1 MTTMTR
7 AAAVSQ
13 SVQGMSERTRRL
25 ITQLNLYY
33 AAVSVLGLVCLY
45 LLVHLFF
52 TWRAATNQD
61 ATALAQQ
68 TVVMKTAEIAKR
80 PLEGL
85 DDKLTDATMDAD
97 KFYETRLPSAYSEV
111 LAELGALTNKQGVK
125 LKSVQYGQAPVLDG
139 SAGALTEVRMDAIL
153 NGDYRPLV
161 LFMNSLERDKMFFL
175 INGVTLTGQQSGMVG
190 LRLKLTTYL
199 RPAKGDVDRTKPA
212 EDTPKSSS
220 LKKKSEAR

>member
-25 ITQLNLYY
+25 ITQLNFYY
-33 AAVSVLGLVCLY
+33 MAVVALVLVSLY
-45 LLVHLFF
+45 LLVHLAF

-61 ATALAQQ
+61 ASALAQQ
-68 TVVMKTAEIAKR
+68 TVVMKTAEIAKK

-85 DDKLTDATMDAD
+85 DGKLSSATVDAD
-97 KFYETRLPSAYSEV
+97 KFYETRLPSAYSDV
-111 LAELGALTNKQGVK
+111 LAELGVLTKKQGVK
-125 LKSVQYGQAPVLDG
+125 LKSVQYAQAPVLDG
-139 SAGALTEVRMDAIL
+139 SAGELTEIRMDAIL

-175 INGVTLTGQQSGMVG
+175 INGVTLTGQQSGTVG

-199 RPAKGDVDRTKPA
+199 RPAKGDVAQTTKADGVPA
-212 EDTPKSSS
+212 KSSS
-220 LKKKSEAR
+220 KNRSEAR

>member
-33 AAVSVLGLVCLY
+33 TAVVALVLVSLY
-45 LLVHLFF
+45 LLVHLAF

-61 ATALAQQ
+61 ASALAQQ
-68 TVVMKTAEIAKR
+68 TVVMKTAEIAKK

-85 DDKLTDATMDAD
+85 DGKLSSATVDAD
-97 KFYETRLPSAYSEV
+97 KFYETRLPAAYSDV
-111 LAELGALTNKQGVK
+111 LAELGVLTKKQGVK
-125 LKSVQYGQAPVLDG
+125 LKSVQYAQAPVLDG
-139 SAGALTEVRMDAIL
+139 SAGELTEIRMDAIL

-199 RPAKGDVDRTKPA
+199 RPVKGDVAETAKAEGVPA
-212 EDTPKSSS
+212 KSSS
-220 LKKKSEAR
+220 KNRSEAR